1 MPVILNVV
9 PLEGRKYK
17 VFHDLYRRRQLT
29 VVVFH
34 VSLDVCEVCCT
45 QREITSHGLHPKR
58 CAHAQTRDSRQTL
71 NNASDG
77 CRLRKEMALNLS

>member
-17 VFHDLYRRRQLT
+17 VFHDLCRRRQLT

-58 CAHAQTRDSRQTL
+58 RALLCVLMHRLVTRD
-71 NNASDG
+71 
-77 CRLRKEMALNLS
+77 RL

>member
-17 VFHDLYRRRQLT
+17 VFHDLFRRRRLT

-34 VSLDVCEVCCT
+34 VSLDIYEVCCT
-45 QREITSHGLHPKR
+45 RRAIMSHGLHPKCSAL
-58 CAHAQTRDSRQTL
+58 CAHSLQ
-71 NNASDG
+71 
-77 CRLRKEMALNLS
+77 RLVTPVRLK